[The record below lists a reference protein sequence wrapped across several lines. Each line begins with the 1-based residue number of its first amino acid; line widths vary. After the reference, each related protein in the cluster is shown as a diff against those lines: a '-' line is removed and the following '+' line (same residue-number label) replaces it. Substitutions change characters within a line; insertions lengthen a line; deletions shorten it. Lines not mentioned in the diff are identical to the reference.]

1 MIDADIRT
9 RLLVS
14 AQRALLFAVPP
25 TLRAV
30 TCGWQGTEV
39 KLRFIFDGPISD
51 DDQEG
56 AQMIGAEVVADF
68 PSPWT
73 IAEEIERLDHPADL
87 RSGTLPLWI
96 YARKEKTTEGADL
109 Y

>member
-1 MIDADIRT
+1 MTDADIRL

-25 TLRAV
+25 SLRAV
-30 TCGWQGTEV
+30 TCGWQGTEL
-39 KLRFIFDGPISD
+39 KLSFIFDGPISED
-51 DDQEG
+51 DEES
-56 AQMIGAEVVADF
+56 AQIVGTEVIADF

-73 IAEEIERLDHPADL
+73 ISEQIERLDHPADL
-87 RSGTLPLWI
+87 RPSALPLWVF
-96 YARKEKTTEGADL
+96 ARKEKTSDGVSL

>member
-1 MIDADIRT
+1 MNDADIRL
-9 RLLVS
+9 RLMVS
-14 AQRALLFAVPP
+14 TQRALLFAVPP
-25 TLRAV
+25 SLRAV

-39 KLRFIFDGPISD
+39 KLRFIFDGPISE

-56 AQMIGAEVVADF
+56 AQIVGTEVIADF

-73 IAEEIERLDHPADL
+73 IAEEIERLDHPTDL
-87 RSGTLPLWI
+87 RAGALPLWVF
-96 YARKEKTTEGADL
+96 ARMEKTTGGVSL